1 MDGSLCIEAA
11 QGMVYPYEEGAVQ
24 HGAQLVHGY
33 AKVQVDMV
41 HVNFQAIPL
50 DICPNEEITTLGD
63 AVLSFIQWPK
73 KNIALEPAVPR
84 SGHDHSS
91 PTGPSMTPPHVSP
104 QKATSSIP
112 VEKTPKEQQKR
123 ADVSVPESS
132 HKKTMPIAKAK
143 SKSTNVKAPP
153 KSGKSEKSGKSA
165 IPGKSAILGKYIIGK
180 PLCSDAVLM
189 HAGYACQALHAWYL
203 EKTQKKGCDTGITVR
218 YEEEHFFNGTRY
230 FVVGFND
237 LFELF
242 NLVGLDVSLLRCWTL

>member
-24 HGAQLVHGY
+24 HGAQLAHGY
-33 AKVQVDMV
+33 ARVQVDMV
-41 HVNFQAIPL
+41 HVNFRAVPL
-50 DICPNEEITTLGD
+50 KICPNEEITTLGD
-63 AVLSFIQWPK
+63 AVLSFIKWPK
-73 KNIALEPAVPR
+73 KDIALDPAVPR

-104 QKATSSIP
+104 HKATSSIP

-123 ADVSVPESS
+123 AVVSVPESS
-132 HKKTMPIAKAK
+132 HKKTLPIAKAK

-153 KSGKSEKSGKSA
+153 KSGKSA
-165 IPGKSAILGKYIIGK
+165 IPGNYIIGK

-203 EKTQKKGCDTGITVR
+203 AKTQKKGCDTGITVR
-218 YEEEHFFNGTRY
+218 YEDKHFFNGTRY

-237 LFELF
+237 LFQLF